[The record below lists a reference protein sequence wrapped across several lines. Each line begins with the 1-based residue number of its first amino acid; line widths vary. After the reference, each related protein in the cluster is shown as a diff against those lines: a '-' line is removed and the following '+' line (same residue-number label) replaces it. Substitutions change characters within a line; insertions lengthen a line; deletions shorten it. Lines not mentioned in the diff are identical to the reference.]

1 MIIFAVTLVVLPLL
15 IRCSHNEFYMLICP
29 QFDEVKWTMFQR
41 LFLPWWLK
49 LDDHVCFSLDQ
60 TILID
65 VYYLDLLV
73 FSKAGNCVII
83 NLNEL
88 LWFKHLEEIINH
100 NYIIQL
106 IQRVDVVEYLD
117 MFVIN
122 ENIEYSTSDDI
133 LKICLNEIFS

>member
-1 MIIFAVTLVVLPLL
+1 M
-15 IRCSHNEFYMLICP
+15 R
-29 QFDEVKWTMFQR
+29 QG

-49 LDDHVCFSLDQ
+49 LDIHVCFSLDQ

-65 VYYLDLLV
+65 VYYLDPLV
-73 FSKAGNCVII
+73 FSKAGNWII
-83 NLNEL
+83 IYLYEQ

-100 NYIIQL
+100 NYLSQL
-106 IQRVDVVEYLD
+106 IHWVDVVEYFD

-122 ENIEYSTSDDI
+122 ENIEYPTSDDI